1 MTKHFNTTREFVEN
15 LLAQALVG
23 TIPTS
28 EKYVIIYNGQAY
40 DNTVTLEE
48 IIENTVELVDN
59 NRDKV
64 LDIYEKNEAVEKKNE
79 GILLDS
85 SDYDYEAEED
95 IQESV
100 NDIIYDIFGHLYIGS
115 VSEYG
120 ELFYEYLVP
129 FYQSQNL

>member
-15 LLAQALVG
+15 LLAQALIG

-28 EKYVIIYNGQAY
+28 EKYVNIYNGNAY
-40 DNTVTLEE
+40 DNTLNLEE

-64 LDIYEKNEAVEKKNE
+64 LDIYEKNEEVETKNKD
-79 GILLDS
+79 ISLDS
-85 SDYDYEAEED
+85 PDYDYNAEED

-100 NDIIYDIFGHLYIGS
+100 NDITYEIFSYLYIGS
-115 VSEYG
+115 VAEYG
-120 ELFYEYLVP
+120 ELFYEYLIP